1 MSAGKK
7 IISCKINSQK
17 GIRIIVDVK
26 QAVINDVMFTDSN
39 GLKIEKASW
48 YQKINIWIDHKEL
61 IGEKLEIRLRD
72 SDAFNDDDVAPLLT
86 IPAYDGKLIPI
97 TLDKNI
103 KGKAGKHGELYV
115 KVTAP
120 KIIAI
125 NEGEKLG
132 KVDVQDIKE
141 IYSAQIGSEDGKEK
155 HFLVDYDEISW
166 FYAHTRGIKTDE
178 NLYLEIRDSVF
189 GKDPLLLIGK
199 NIKVDESGVIKVK
212 INWALIKNK
221 ASFLTVYAIVKENNA
236 DGKVLYDA
244 DGSFSMATA
253 KLMKS
258 SSLVKEA
265 GYKSAVMVESTK
277 IKIVDD
283 NKPKAII
290 FPLLVKPEND
300 ENNKWGKNR
309 NWTAKQGNNMTTF
322 NASRDGGKR
331 KHAARDLYTNALE
344 TVVAIADGKVLSVKE
359 FYCETSQVSIRHT
372 LKDGRDFIIRYGE
385 LDPKS
390 IKLKVGDLVAQ
401 KQEIGKTG
409 KLLKYIRKTNQHVP
423 LMKIDDTIVFMLH
436 FEHFGGLLGFD
447 LSSNPLSDNSKPFNR
462 RRDLIDSL
470 AILQEGYNNTFGTN
484 SPIINN
490 QNPHEFT
497 EHDARLALMKIYDL
511 YGKEMAQ
518 TIESI
523 YRWEG
528 KHFKSDQFKIC
539 GSPGME
545 ATMNGTAPNYGWD
558 GSLYKKHT
566 EYTPVGIWE
575 SMENAGM
582 SGKGG
587 NKQDTV
593 NKKRYI
599 KFPSVEAGMM
609 YIVDFIE
616 RHNGNVGRWHSTDS
630 AVQKNYEKDIKQAIP
645 RIVNSF

>member
-1 MSAGKK
+1 
-7 IISCKINSQK
+7 
-17 GIRIIVDVK
+17 
-26 QAVINDVMFTDSN
+26 MFTDSN
-39 GLKIEKASW
+39 GLKIEKAGW
-48 YQKINIWIDHKEL
+48 GQKINIRIDQKEL
-61 IGEKLEIRLRD
+61 VGEKLEIQLRD
-72 SDAFNDDDVAPLLT
+72 SDAFDDDDVAPLLS

-97 TLDKNI
+97 ILDKNI
-103 KGKAGKHGELYV
+103 KSKAGKHGELYV

-120 KIIAI
+120 EIFAL
-125 NEGEKLG
+125 NEGKKLG
-132 KVDVQDIKE
+132 KVDVQGIKE

-155 HFLVDYDEISW
+155 HMVVDYDEISW
-166 FYAHTRGIKTDE
+166 FYAHTRGSKTDE
-178 NLYLEIRDSVF
+178 KLYLEIRDSVV
-189 GKDPLLLIGK
+189 GRDPLLLIGK
-199 NIKVDESGVIKVK
+199 NIKADESGVIKVK

-221 ASFLTVYAIVKENNA
+221 VSFLTVYAIVKENNA

-244 DGSFSMATA
+244 DGSFSKATA

-331 KHAARDLYTNALE
+331 KHAARDLYTKALE

-390 IKLKVGDLVAQ
+390 TKLKVGDLVAQ

-447 LSSNPLSDNSKPFNR
+447 LSSNPLSDNSKQFNR

-497 EHDARLALMKIYDL
+497 EHDARLALMKICDL

-558 GSLYKKHT
+558 GYLYKKHT

-593 NKKRYI
+593 NKKKYI